1 MAKHMHGINLLPDKG
16 DSVLVQFLTWA
27 LSVGRLLIII
37 VETLALGTFLYRF
50 TLDWQIIDLKDKIK
64 AQRAIVASFK
74 SQEDIFRN
82 MQTRLDLIKK
92 LDNMSSH
99 NPQMLSDI
107 VEMGRGYVT
116 FRRIYVTDKSVS
128 IEAYAS
134 NPAPITAFVA
144 ALKEHP
150 RIQSI
155 SIDKIENK
163 TTSSEVVAGIN
174 AAVKYDK
181 QLTGMF
187 GEQEK
192 TNDAGA
198 DALMP

>member
-1 MAKHMHGINLLPDKG
+1 MHGINLLPDKG

-64 AQRAIVASFK
+64 AQRAIVTSFK

-82 MQTRLDLIKK
+82 MQARLDHIKK
-92 LDNMSSH
+92 LDNMSAN

-116 FRRIYVTDKSVS
+116 FRRVYVTDKSVS

-134 NPAPITAFVA
+134 TPAPITAFVA

-155 SIDKIENK
+155 SIEKIENK
-163 TTSSEVVAGIN
+163 TTSSEVTAGIN
-174 AAVKYDK
+174 AAIKYDK

-187 GEQEK
+187 GEPEK
-192 TNDAGA
+192 TNDVNT
-198 DALMP
+198 DAVMP

>member
-16 DSVLVQFLTWA
+16 DTVLVQFLNWA

-64 AQRAIVASFK
+64 QQRAIVTSFK

-92 LDNMSSH
+92 IDGLSAK

-116 FRRIYVTDKSVS
+116 FRRLYVADKSVS
-128 IEAYAS
+128 IEVFAS
-134 NPAPITAFVA
+134 NPAPISAFVA

-163 TTSSEVVAGIN
+163 TTSSVVTAGIN
-174 AAVKYDK
+174 ASLKYDQK
-181 QLTGMF
+181 LMGIF
-187 GEQEK
+187 GEPVKINEVN
-192 TNDAGA
+192 TDA
-198 DALMP
+198 MP